1 MNHALCNL
9 GFSHNPNSVIEG
21 PELKNF
27 LTNFVP
33 RNKTTIFIKGKLRT
47 YEMKKIDVDKT
58 VSGSS
63 YSNLRNVW
71 RMKTRTIS
79 VVTVILKE
87 IRE

>member
-1 MNHALCNL
+1 
-9 GFSHNPNSVIEG
+9 
-21 PELKNF
+21 
-27 LTNFVP
+27 
-33 RNKTTIFIKGKLRT
+33 
-47 YEMKKIDVDKT
+47 MKKIDVDKT